1 RALPVPPRGSDQ
13 LGGRAQGTPAAP
25 RQREGRHRLRKGP
38 AGHGRRGPDPAGPA
52 QPRPERAP
60 GDGQAQGRA
69 GHHRAP
75 VRAGRPE
82 HPPGSARLG
91 TRHPSQRAAAN
102 LRRVHDDEGSRR
114 GYGPG
119 SLGVLLHHR
128 TASGIAA
135 GRQPSGRR
143 RGLHRRAASGHR
155 LRLGPV
161 RIAAGAKF
169 AVLSF
174 LCVLVFAL
182 TMGFALSS
190 LLTRAVQ
197 DWEWQNTAALARR
210 EVSGAAALGRLLE
223 RSYDLVFSDM
233 KMPGMSGVE
242 LYDEIA
248 RRYPGIERRIVFV
261 TGDTLNPGTKLVLD
275 RTGAVS
281 LAKPFDVDAI
291 RGLVPQHA
299 SRPRERDA
307 EVTLRG

>member
-1 RALPVPPRGSDQ
+1 
-13 LGGRAQGTPAAP
+13 
-25 RQREGRHRLRKGP
+25 
-38 AGHGRRGPDPAGPA
+38 
-52 QPRPERAP
+52 
-60 GDGQAQGRA
+60 
-69 GHHRAP
+69 
-75 VRAGRPE
+75 
-82 HPPGSARLG
+82 
-91 TRHPSQRAAAN
+91 
-102 LRRVHDDEGSRR
+102 
-114 GYGPG
+114 
-119 SLGVLLHHR
+119 
-128 TASGIAA
+128 
-135 GRQPSGRR
+135 
-143 RGLHRRAASGHR
+143 
-155 LRLGPV
+155 V

-261 TGDTLNPGTKLVLD
+261 TGDTLNPVTKLFLD

-291 RGLVPQHA
+291 RRLVPLHA
-299 SRPRERDA
+299 SRLLERDA
-307 EVTLRG
+307 EVALRG